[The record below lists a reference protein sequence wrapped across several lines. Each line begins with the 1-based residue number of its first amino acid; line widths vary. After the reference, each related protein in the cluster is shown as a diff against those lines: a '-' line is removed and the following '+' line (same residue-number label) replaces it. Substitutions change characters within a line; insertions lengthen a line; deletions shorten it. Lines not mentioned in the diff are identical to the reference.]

1 MPFHNGIHKF
11 IIYFCE
17 TKIKGIKKTVKILSI
32 TVAVLNIFF
41 ATVPILLK
49 FSRVQNFIVQTVV
62 GELSDKLH
70 TKVTLGKIDY
80 HLFNSISINNLYVED
95 LHHDTLVYSKNTK
108 ARFSFWKIF
117 RGHIHITSIEL
128 NQFHGNLVIDTHGHT
143 NIDFIIKAFAPTE
156 KRDTTHVDYQ
166 IKRFEIKNSSFN
178 YTDQRQKSVLPPH
191 VFNSAKLKLS
201 NINAEIALHV
211 LKEDTLSAE
220 ILHLNAVEQSGLIL
234 TDLST
239 KITGSHNQAN
249 IPLFTAKLPH
259 SQLNIGPVSLKYDSL
274 PDFEKFMS
282 KVKIDAPVQLSQVSL
297 ADLSAIVPEFKYVKG
312 FATFSGQISGRISS
326 LRLKNMELKYG
337 KGLLLNAD
345 LDING
350 LPNIYDAFIYGKIN
364 ELHVEK
370 NGLQDLISELTR
382 KPFILP
388 KELNKLGV
396 VRYRGNITG
405 FLSNLVA
412 FGNLYTDLG
421 NISTDILIQLENHLQ
436 DVKYNGTIK
445 SENIQLG
452 SLLNS
457 KDIGNV
463 SFSLNTKG
471 IKKQN
476 KALQGTIDA
485 KVNELQFKKYSYRDI
500 QFNGKYDGKGFD
512 GKIDV
517 QDENINAHFI
527 GIVDLTQKLPI
538 FDFNLKVAEL
548 NLNALKLTEKYPGA
562 TLSFDGKT
570 NMTGNS
576 PDNING
582 TISFENIR
590 FMNKD
595 KTLNVDK
602 IQFISR
608 TENNLTHFIINSDYV
623 NGSLDGN
630 FKYSTIGK
638 TINRL
643 IYNYL
648 PSLADNSSGKNTEIQ
663 NNINI
668 DLKIDKTNDLA
679 KALELPYEIDGI
691 SSIKGFIDDK
701 TNRVNLEANI
711 PVIKSNKLYLENF
724 SLLCENKKNQ
734 LKLTSRA
741 QLHEKDEVLSFYILS
756 TAAKDSIA
764 TQLGWQNSKQITN
777 AGELL
782 TVTKFRKEGNVT
794 ATNLMILPTQIIID
808 DSIWNIHRCKIDF
821 KPDSTIQI
829 HNFKFEHNNQFI
841 HIDGVASINQKDSIG
856 VQMNKLDLGFIFDL
870 LKLKSISIGGIATG
884 KATLRSILQEPIFEA
899 DIKVKDVTLN
909 HKLMADATLHS
920 TWNKEN
926 KWVDATGIFINNQ
939 NDTVAIANGKFIPK
953 TDSLNFVFDARKIPL
968 DFLDPYFES
977 VAQNFSGFGS
987 GKITMLGP
995 SKILGFEGDAFVT
1008 KGHALIKMLKT
1019 NYFFNDSIHL
1029 TRKTI
1034 KFDNITIYDDERNHG
1049 VMSGL
1054 MTHNGIFK
1062 EMQYNVNLRSDNILA
1077 LDTHAEDNDY
1087 FFGKAYANGTV
1098 RIYGDEKEAN
1108 INVNAV
1114 SQPKTKCYIQMG
1126 GASKASNNGFIT
1138 FINKDKPKNDKVHPV
1153 EKPSETA
1160 FNVKVDLQI
1169 EVAPNAD
1176 MELIVDPKGGDK
1188 ITGRGEGNL
1197 RVVFDTFSDIK
1208 LYGTYAINN
1217 GYYLFTMQNL
1227 FRKEFKIDQGSSI
1240 NWTGNPYNAQVSIR
1254 AIYPVTVPLKD
1265 LATTQLNENMRST
1278 VPVNCVLNLS
1288 DNLMKPTIKFDLD
1301 LPQSDEGVK
1310 QLVKNIVN
1318 TDEMMNRQI
1327 LYLLVFN
1334 KFYTPDYMRTATTN
1348 TNIATNEGFSFLTS
1362 TVSAQ
1367 VNNWLSQMVNN
1378 VSVGFDYQQSTET
1391 NYGGEYQAQVLYQ
1404 PNNRLIINGNLGYRT
1419 DNLTTS
1425 TSRFV
1430 GDVDLEYLLTESGKL
1445 RFKAYN
1451 HTIDRYYLGTSKLSQ
1466 GIGFVYKEDF
1476 ATVDDLF
1483 KYYWHLLSGTKK
1495 NKKDEPATQPK

>member
-1 MPFHNGIHKF
+1 MPFLNGIHKF

-17 TKIKGIKKTVKILSI
+17 TKTKGIKKTVKILSI
-32 TVAVLNIFF
+32 TVAVLNLFF

-49 FSRVQNFIVQTVV
+49 ISGVQNYIAQTVV
-62 GELSDKLH
+62 GELSNKLH
-70 TKVTLGKIDY
+70 TKVTVGKIEY
-80 HLFNSISINNLYVED
+80 HLFNSISIDNLYVED
-95 LHHDTLVYSKNTK
+95 LHNDTLVYSKSTK
-108 ARFSFWKIF
+108 AHFSFWKIF
-117 RGHIHITSIEL
+117 GGHIRFTSIKL
-128 NQFHGNLVIDTHGHT
+128 NQLYGNLVVDTSGRT
-143 NIDFIIKAFAPTE
+143 NLDFIIKAFAPNG
-156 KRDTTHVDYQ
+156 KKDTTHVDYQ
-166 IKRFEIKNSSFN
+166 IKRFEIENSTFN

-191 VFNSAKLKLS
+191 VFNAAKLKLS
-201 NINAEIALHV
+201 KINAEIALHV
-211 LKEDTLSAE
+211 LKQDTLSAE
-220 ILHLNAVEQSGLIL
+220 IMHLNAYEQSGLVL

-259 SQLNIGPVSLKYDSL
+259 SQVNIGPVCLKYDSL

-282 KVKIDAPVQLSQVSL
+282 KVKIDAPLQLSEVSL
-297 ADLSAIVPEFKYVKG
+297 ADLSAFVPEFKHVKG
-312 FATFSGQISGRISS
+312 FASIEGQISGRISS
-326 LRLKNMELKYG
+326 LRLKNMEIKYG
-337 KGLLLNAD
+337 KAMLLNAD

-370 NGLQDLISELTR
+370 NGLQDFISELTR

-388 KELNKLGV
+388 KELNKLGL

-412 FGNLYTDLG
+412 YGNLYTDLG
-421 NISTDILIQLENHLQ
+421 NISTDILIQLENHMQ
-436 DVKYNGTIK
+436 DLKYNGTIK
-445 SENIQLG
+445 SDKILLG
-452 SLLNS
+452 NLLSS
-457 KDIGNV
+457 KDMGNV

-471 IKKQN
+471 IKKQY

-500 QFNGKYDGKGFD
+500 EFNGKYDGKGFD

-517 QDENINAHFI
+517 EDENINAHFN
-527 GIVDLTQKLPI
+527 GIVDLTQKLPV
-538 FDFNLKVAEL
+538 FDFNLKVNDL

-562 TLSFDGKT
+562 TLSFVGKT

-582 TISFENIR
+582 IINFDNIR

-595 KTLNVDK
+595 KTLNIEK

-608 TENNLTHFIINSDYV
+608 TEKNLTHFIINSDFV

-638 TINRL
+638 TIDRL

-648 PSLADNSSGKNTEIQ
+648 PALNDNLAIINSDTQ

-668 DLKIDKTNDLA
+668 DLKIEKTNDLTN
-679 KALELPYEIDGI
+679 ALVLPYEIDGI
-691 SSIKGFIDDK
+691 STIKGFIDDK
-701 TNRVNLEANI
+701 TNSVNIEANI
-711 PVIKSNKLYLENF
+711 PIVKSNKIYLENF
-724 SLLCENKKNQ
+724 TLLCENQKKQ

-741 QLHEKDEVLSFYILS
+741 QLHEKDEVISLYILS
-756 TAAKDSIA
+756 AAVSDSIV

-777 AGELL
+777 AGEIL
-782 TVTKFRKEGNVT
+782 TVAKFKNVSNVI

-829 HNFKFEHNNQFI
+829 HNFKFEHTNQFI
-841 HIDGVASINQKDSIG
+841 HIDGVASVNQKDSIG

-870 LKLKSISIGGIATG
+870 LKLKAISIGGIATG

-909 HKLMADATLHS
+909 HKLMANATLHS
-920 TWNKEN
+920 TWNKVN
-926 KWVDATGIFINNQ
+926 KWVDANGIFINNQ
-939 NDTVAIANGKFIPK
+939 NDTVAIATGKFIPK

-1019 NYFFNDSIHL
+1019 NYSFNDSVHL
-1029 TRKTI
+1029 TRNTI
-1034 KFDNITIYDDERNHG
+1034 KFDNITIYDDEKNHG
-1049 VMSGL
+1049 IMSGL

-1108 INVNAV
+1108 IKVNAV
-1114 SQPKTKCYIQMG
+1114 SQPKTNCFIQMG

-1138 FINKDKPKNDKVHPV
+1138 FINKDKPKYISVQHV
-1153 EKPSETA
+1153 EKPSEST

-1169 EVAPNAD
+1169 EVNPNAD

-1188 ITGRGEGNL
+1188 ITGQGEGNL

-1208 LYGTYAINN
+1208 LYGTYTIST
-1217 GYYLFTMQNL
+1217 GDYLFTMQNL
-1227 FRKEFKIDQGSSI
+1227 FRKKFKIDQGSTLS
-1240 NWTGNPYNAQVSIR
+1240 WTGSPYNAQVNIR
-1254 AIYPVTVPLKD
+1254 AIYPVTVSLKD

-1278 VPVNCVLNLS
+1278 VPVNCVLNLT

-1419 DNLTTS
+1419 DNLTTN

-1483 KYYWHLLSGTKK
+1483 KYYWHLLSGNK
-1495 NKKDEPATQPK
+1495 NELKR